1 MDRIALVIGGEVI
14 SQKNKYENVYIYD
27 KVTFSEASGIAIELE
42 KDRKVDII
50 ISPAGTASEIAKHV
64 TLPIVKTDISDLDI
78 LETLIYAESDSKLFN
93 KKIALIMHE
102 SKEIQIQRLQL
113 FLKNTLIFCRYDNQD
128 DIKMLIHKLST
139 EGIALIVG
147 GPTTVEYSKKFG
159 IKGYMLRLTDESIQI
174 SINKAKESL
183 VISNRY
189 KLQNQRFKMA
199 ISLFNDAVII
209 IDNRGIITECNEK
222 TMHIFKISEEKVI
235 GMKIEDLTN
244 DFSIAKIYK
253 DGRTQIDKL
262 IKYNDYN
269 LFSNMLPIVVD
280 DQILGAIITLQ
291 EVNKIEK
298 LGHKYREYQTRGLVA
313 KYNFSDIKGISRS
326 LENSIRIAKSY
337 AEVDSDV
344 LLSGETGTG
353 KELFAQSIHNSSK
366 RRKGPFVAINCAAL
380 PENLLESELMGY
392 EEGAFTGAI
401 KGGKVGLFELAHT
414 GTIFLDE
421 INQLP
426 IHLQGRILRV
436 LQERQVRRLGGNR
449 IVPIDV
455 RVISAV
461 NENLQIL
468 INEGKFRK
476 DLYYRIS
483 VLNLIIPPLRSRVGD
498 VSLLIKYFYERFTNL
513 YGSVKPF
520 DDDSLKL
527 VEGHPWGGNIRELIN
542 FVERYVVISR
552 NLEIKSIDYV
562 QNYMKSNDNSYQQL
576 DRNQFIVNLGTLK
589 EMEKQVI
596 EATMNR
602 FDDNKSQSAL
612 SLGISR
618 TTLWKKINEV

>member
-1 MDRIALVIGGEVI
+1 MDRIALVIGGEIV
-14 SQKNKYENVYIYD
+14 SQRNKYENVYIYD
-27 KVTFSEASGIAIELE
+27 KVTFSEASSIAIKLE
-42 KDRKVDII
+42 KDKKVDII
-50 ISPAGTASEIAKHV
+50 ISPAGTASEIEKYV

-78 LETLIYAESDSKLFN
+78 LETLIYAESDSKLVN

-102 SKEIQIQRLQL
+102 SIEIQVQRLQL
-113 FLKNTLIFCRYDNQD
+113 FLKNTLIFYRYDNQE
-128 DIKMLIHKLST
+128 DIKMLIHKLT
-139 EGIALIVG
+139 LEEIDIIVG
-147 GPTTVEYSKKFG
+147 GPTTVKYSKKFG
-159 IKGYMLRLTDESIQI
+159 IKSYMLRLTDESIQI

-183 VISNRY
+183 IISNGY
-189 KLQNQRFKMA
+189 KLQNKRFKMA

-209 IDNRGIITECNEK
+209 INNMGIITECNEK
-222 TMHIFKISEEKVI
+222 TIHIFKTTEEKVL
-235 GMKIEDLTN
+235 GMKIEELTN
-244 DFSIAKIYK
+244 DLSITKIYK
-253 DGRTQIDKL
+253 EGRTQTDKL
-262 IKYNDYN
+262 IEYNGYN
-269 LFSNMLPIVVD
+269 LFSNMLPIIVD
-280 DQILGAIITLQ
+280 NQILGAIITLQ

-313 KYNFSDIKGISRS
+313 KYNFSDIKGVSS
-326 LENSIRIAKSY
+326 CLEKSIIVAKSY

-366 RRKGPFVAINCAAL
+366 RSKGPFVAINCAAL

-401 KGGKVGLFELAHT
+401 KGGKAGLFELAHK

-455 RVISAV
+455 RIISAV
-461 NENLQIL
+461 NENLEFL
-468 INEGKFRK
+468 ITEGKFRK

-483 VLNLIIPPLRSRVGD
+483 VLKLIIPPLRSRVGD
-498 VSLLIKYFYERFTNL
+498 VSLLIKFFFEKFTKL
-513 YGSVKPF
+513 YGTVKPF
-520 DDDSLKL
+520 DEGSLKL
-527 VEGHPWGGNIRELIN
+527 IEGHQWNGNIRELIN

-552 NLEIKSIDYV
+552 NLEIKPIDYI
-562 QNYMKSNDNSYQQL
+562 QEYMESNTNSYEL
-576 DRNQFIVNLGTLK
+576 DRNQFIINLGTLK

-596 EATMNR
+596 EATRNR
-602 FDDNKSQSAL
+602 FDDNKSQTAL

-618 TTLWKKINEV
+618 TTLWKKLNEM